1 MREIKF
7 RAWSKE
13 SEVMFTNEI
22 LKNAANGMI
31 KISKEAL
38 IKQGLNEAAS
48 NLQCGIFLPTE
59 DKDLVFMQ
67 YTGIEDKNGK
77 EICVGD
83 IVVLSE
89 IIYNNCSKSEIEGAK
104 SCIGEIVNYKGLC
117 MCVKYKDKNGDTL
130 YRPLY
135 LLEQDITSD
144 DCSLAIIG
152 NIYENED
159 LLEK

>member
-7 RAWSKE
+7 RAYDKE
-13 SEVMFTNEI
+13 YNR
-22 LKNAANGMI
+22 MI
-31 KISKEAL
+31 FQHDMNIALENKEYL
-38 IKQGLNEAAS
+38 FSLNEEGVE
-48 NLQCGIFLPTE
+48 LLHY
-59 DKDLVFMQ
+59 DKDYSAYVKCEAELMQ
-67 YTGIEDKNGK
+67 YTGIYDKNGK

-104 SCIGEIVNYKGLC
+104 SYIGKIVNYKGLC

-135 LLEQDITSD
+135 ILEQDITSD

>member
-1 MREIKF
+1 MR
-7 RAWSKE
+7 
-13 SEVMFTNEI
+13 
-22 LKNAANGMI
+22 
-31 KISKEAL
+31 
-38 IKQGLNEAAS
+38 
-48 NLQCGIFLPTE
+48 GIDYRVY
-59 DKDLVFMQ
+59 DKDDNKIYKVGGFINDLPFIDWSYDNDFEEYSVQDHYIVKNGELMQ
-67 YTGIEDKNGK
+67 YTGLKDKNGK

>member
-1 MREIKF
+1 MREIDY
-7 RAWSKE
+7 R
-13 SEVMFTNEI
+13 VY
-22 LKNAANGMI
+22 
-31 KISKEAL
+31 
-38 IKQGLNEAAS
+38 
-48 NLQCGIFLPTE
+48 
-59 DKDLVFMQ
+59 DKDDNKIYKVSGFINGLPFIDWSYDNDFEEYSIQDHYIVKNGELMQ
-67 YTGIEDKNGK
+67 YTGIKNKNGK
-77 EICVGD
+77 EIYEGD

-89 IIYNNCSKSEIEGAK
+89 IIYNNCSKSEIEGVN
-104 SCIGEIVNYKGLC
+104 SYIGEIVNYKGLC

>member
-7 RAWSKE
+7 RVW
-13 SEVMFTNEI
+13 
-22 LKNAANGMI
+22 
-31 KISKEAL
+31 
-38 IKQGLNEAAS
+38 
-48 NLQCGIFLPTE
+48 
-59 DKDLVFMQ
+59 DKDSNKIYSQDDFILTFDTVGEDIYLSKNDKIIPLYRYDLMQ
-67 YTGIEDKNGK
+67 YTGIYDKNGK

-89 IIYNNCSKSEIEGAK
+89 IIYNNCSKSEIEGAN
-104 SCIGEIVNYKGLC
+104 SYIGEIVNHKGLC
-117 MCVKYKDKNGDTL
+117 MCVKYKDKNGDIL
-130 YRPLY
+130 HRPLY